1 MSDSLRSHGV
11 AACQTPLSSTI
22 YQSLLK
28 FMSIDLVMLSI
39 HLILCH
45 PLLLLPSI
53 FPSISVFSNE
63 SALLISWPKYC
74 SFSFSI
80 SPSNE
85 NSGLISLFLYLSIYI
100 FKLSFLYL
108 QNKPP
113 GILIGIVLNLC
124 MNLGSI
130 DILTMCVHECS
141 VASIMCD
148 SLQPHELKP
157 ARLFS
162 SWRFSRQEYWSGL
175 SCSPPGDLPDLE
187 IEHTSLISPPWQ
199 AGSLPLSQYFSEN
212 DKNESFS
219 FTPLLLLV
227 IWKIT
232 ILTLR
237 LQWVFPM

>member
-1 MSDSLRSHGV
+1 MPSSH
-11 AACQTPLSSTI
+11 
-22 YQSLLK
+22 
-28 FMSIDLVMLSI
+28 F
-39 HLILCH
+39 ILCH

-53 FPSISVFSNE
+53 FLSIRIFSNE
-63 SALLISWPKYC
+63 SAVHIRWPKYC

-100 FKLSFLYL
+100 FKSSFLYL
-108 QNKPP
+108 QNKPS

-141 VASIMCD
+141 VASAVCD

-157 ARLFS
+157 ARLFC

-175 SCSPPGDLPDLE
+175 SCCPPGDLPNPG
-187 IEHTSLISPPWQ
+187 IKPASPALQ
-199 AGSLPLSQYFSEN
+199 MDSLPL
-212 DKNESFS
+212 
-219 FTPLLLLV
+219 TPPV
-227 IWKIT
+227 YEGNHSVHAHT
-232 ILTLR
+232 HA
-237 LQWVFPM
+237 

>member
-1 MSDSLRSHGV
+1 MFSLFETPWP

-28 FMSIDLVMLSI
+28 FMSIDLVMLSN

-100 FKLSFLYL
+100 YFGQIVIPKTAL
-108 QNKPP
+108 NKSYKRVSPILWPP
-113 GILIGIVLNLC
+113 DAKSQLIGKDPEVRK
-124 MNLGSI
+124 
-130 DILTMCVHECS
+130 D
-141 VASIMCD
+141 
-148 SLQPHELKP
+148 
-157 ARLFS
+157 
-162 SWRFSRQEYWSGL
+162 
-175 SCSPPGDLPDLE
+175 
-187 IEHTSLISPPWQ
+187 
-199 AGSLPLSQYFSEN
+199 
-212 DKNESFS
+212 
-219 FTPLLLLV
+219 
-227 IWKIT
+227 
-232 ILTLR
+232 
-237 LQWVFPM
+237 